1 MGKIVRVLLELCY
14 SVGLLMFLY
23 LGGAGAYELL
33 GRRKWRASLLIASAL
48 LWVAFTFTLL
58 GYTRASFLFPLIS
71 LAYLAAC
78 GFLAR
83 RVYRELGKP
92 DFR

>member
-1 MGKIVRVLLELCY
+1 
-14 SVGLLMFLY
+14 MFLY

-33 GRRKWRASLLIASAL
+33 GRRKWRASLLIAAAL

-58 GYTRASFLFPLIS
+58 GYARASFLFPLIA
-71 LAYLAAC
+71 LIYLAAC

-83 RVYRELGKP
+83 KVFRELGKP

>member
-48 LWVAFTFTLL
+48 VWVAFTFTLL
-58 GYTRASFLFPLIS
+58 GYTRGSFLFPLIS

-83 RVYRELGKP
+83 KVYRELGKP
-92 DFR
+92 DIR